1 MDKKLE
7 NQPGTKRHM
16 DDIVNKWLYNYIND
30 KAQKHGDKER
40 VKKEITEK
48 GGFEPTRVKRLYD
61 GDALSTAD
69 DVIKLSKAT
78 GISPNEILDQ
88 EDRTNE
94 IVKKPSI
101 NNVDIFTEKQNNVL
115 YKHMTHYYLVGGK
128 CYEPDDFIKF
138 LGYLIEQE
146 DLINKLSATAND
158 ILDNM
163 RKIIQECID
172 EGSLKIEQVGNI
184 TSFQNYDELNKKLN
198 LDEFKG
204 VKTRIRDIR
213 TSKGINNSIRHA
225 TINYISKNI
234 K

>member
-7 NQPGTKRHM
+7 NQLGTKRHM

-48 GGFEPTRVKRLYD
+48 GGFETTRVKRLYD
-61 GDALSTAD
+61 GDALATAD

-138 LGYLIEQE
+138 LRYLIEQE

-184 TSFQNYDELNKKLN
+184 TSFQNYDELKEKLK

-204 VKTRIRDIR
+204 VKTRIRDII
-213 TSKGINNSIRHA
+213 TNKSINNSIRDA
-225 TINYISKNI
+225 TINYISQNI